1 MNQPDKHEFAGM
13 TIKEML
19 WDLKK
24 QLSNL
29 DEREVVLQ
37 RNVAVLTEQVK
48 DLIQLRHQWRENWH
62 LAMALVALIS
72 SIIIGLVG
80 LWLQVVLT

>member
-1 MNQPDKHEFAGM
+1 MSQRDKNEFSGM

-29 DEREVVLQ
+29 DEREIVLQ

-48 DLIQLRHQWRENWH
+48 YLIHTKRQWRENWH
-62 LAMALVALIS
+62 LVMALVALIS
-72 SIIIGLVG
+72 SIIIGLIG

>member
-1 MNQPDKHEFAGM
+1 MSQPDKNEFSGM

-29 DEREVVLQ
+29 DEREIVLQ

-48 DLIQLRHQWRENWH
+48 DLIHTKRQWRENWH
-62 LAMALVALIS
+62 LVMALIALIS
-72 SIIIGLVG
+72 SILIGILG